1 MANSIQHASDAD
13 FANKTASGV
22 VLVDFYAD
30 WCGPCRMLA
39 PVLEKVAE
47 KLQGKAS
54 VLKVNTDEAGQ
65 TASGL
70 RITSIPTM
78 IIYKNG
84 KEVSRHVGLKDEKGL
99 LTWVESHLA

>member
-1 MANSIQHASDAD
+1 MASVLEHATDAD
-13 FANKTASGV
+13 FSAKTAEGV

-39 PVLEKVAE
+39 PILEKAAE
-47 KLQGKAS
+47 KLKGKAS
-54 VLKVNTDEAGQ
+54 VLKVNTDEANQ
-65 TASGL
+65 TAGSL

-84 KEVSRHVGLKDEKGL
+84 KEVARHVGLKDERAL
-99 LTWVESHLA
+99 LAWVEGQL